1 MRAENEEKVLNEQE
15 QLISS
20 RADYFLSC
28 VRMCEFKKCCK
39 KYKHG
44 KRCGSCPKKG
54 KK

>member
-1 MRAENEEKVLNEQE
+1 MRADEEFKNRETPE
-15 QLISS
+15 QLSERS
-20 RADYFLSC
+20 DFFLSC

>member
-1 MRAENEEKVLNEQE
+1 MRAVEEFKNRETPEPINE
-15 QLISS
+15 
-20 RADYFLSC
+20 RRDFFLSC

-44 KRCGSCPKKG
+44 KRCGSCPKKE